1 VRVGR
6 SRKKSLAAR
15 GADPLLSRRRA
26 RAGMA
31 VATGRARY
39 LRVAGSA
46 RQGRELVRGACGRP
60 YSAERPQDEQSRRA
74 RASSA
79 RRAARTGHRAAP
91 AQAKK
96 WQRLLTAP
104 DVHWRQRS
112 TPSARTSGNATQR
125 LSSAKRALSTLAI
138 GERKM
143 QWPRATP
150 DVHWRQ
156 RRRTVPRARHQRPRR
171 ETLASTSYSNCRVH
185 QRELVCP
192 GSLKF

>member
-1 VRVGR
+1 
-6 SRKKSLAAR
+6 
-15 GADPLLSRRRA
+15 
-26 RAGMA
+26 MA

-91 AQAKK
+91 AQAKRAVAPDCPRCTLEAAQDAYIGEGK
-96 WQRLLTAP
+96 VQRPLTAP
-104 DVHWRQRS
+104 DVHWRQHS
-112 TPSARTSGNATQR
+112 TPSARRSGNATQR
-125 LSSAKRALSTLAI
+125 RSSAKRAPSALII
-138 GERKM
+138 GEHKR
-143 QWPRATP
+143 QWPRAAP

-156 RRRTVPRARHQRPRR
+156 RRRTGPRARHQRPRR
-171 ETLASTSYSNCRVH
+171 ETLASTSYSNCTVH
-185 QRELVCP
+185 QRQLVCP
-192 GSLKF
+192 GSRKYC